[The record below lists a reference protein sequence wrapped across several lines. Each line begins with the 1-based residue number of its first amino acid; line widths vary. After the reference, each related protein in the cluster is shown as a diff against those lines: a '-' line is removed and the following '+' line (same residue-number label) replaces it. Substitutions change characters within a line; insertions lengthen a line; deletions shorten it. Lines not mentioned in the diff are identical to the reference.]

1 MIRDVEIIGSVSLTG
16 LSVQIETSNL
26 YLGNGSIPLLSVNN
40 WIVMMQR
47 FNGSLDF
54 YRVWLAYRNGF
65 GDIEQ
70 GEFWLGNEKVY
81 RLTNSKRLVYRLR
94 VEVGYSFIRLT
105 HRHISKVITSLH
117 SIRIIINKQRIQR
130 HLSHTET
137 LMGDRK
143 LYNQ

>member
-54 YRVWLAYRNGF
+54 YRVWLAYKNGF

-137 LMGDRK
+137 LMGDRE

>member
-137 LMGDRK
+137 LMGDRE
-143 LYNQ
+143 LHNQ